1 MITFMNLKRDSSK
14 AKKLIRK
21 TMITCQALES
31 TQTCELSRGSITRFQ
46 KHVVS
51 VFTPFKNVAAK
62 KHLNILSTLNSK
74 LLTPRSRGPQPAR
87 RPCPPRRHP
96 PHCRHRR
103 LSGIVQGCP

>member
-62 KHLNILSTLNSK
+62 KHLNILNAALDGSCAVLGVLIVPSDIRE
-74 LLTPRSRGPQPAR
+74 LLVSLCLTFII
-87 RPCPPRRHP
+87 
-96 PHCRHRR
+96 R
-103 LSGIVQGCP
+103 LLLSLESF